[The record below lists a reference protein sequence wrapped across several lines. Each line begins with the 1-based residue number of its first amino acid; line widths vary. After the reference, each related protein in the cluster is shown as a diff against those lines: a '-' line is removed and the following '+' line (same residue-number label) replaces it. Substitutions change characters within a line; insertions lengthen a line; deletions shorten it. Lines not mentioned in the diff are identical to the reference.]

1 MDWALV
7 LLILQKCKEAF
18 AMPKMS
24 ARMREVVVTL
34 QQAVDEEL
42 ERKAKLGY
50 KAVIADKHGRPKV
63 VSAKYLVRK
72 RRAQLSKKK
81 V

>member
-1 MDWALV
+1 
-7 LLILQKCKEAF
+7 
-18 AMPKMS
+18 MPKMS

-72 RRAQLSKKK
+72 RRAQRAKAKLTPS
-81 V
+81 

>member
-1 MDWALV
+1 MSEEMRKAV
-7 LLILQKCKEAF
+7 EA
-18 AMPKMS
+18 M
-24 ARMREVVVTL
+24 

-50 KAVIADKHGRPKV
+50 KAVVADKHGRPKV

-72 RRAQLSKKK
+72 RRAAKRTLGHTG

>member
-1 MDWALV
+1 
-7 LLILQKCKEAF
+7 
-18 AMPKMS
+18 MPKMS

-50 KAVIADKHGRPKV
+50 KAVIADKNGRPKV